1 MATVTSAP
9 ASGTRGRPGG
19 PSGPTLRLER
29 RLLRSGVAR
38 LAALD
43 EVGRGSPAGPACVGV
58 VVVDASVGRPPPGV
72 RDSKQLSP
80 ERRRALVPGVT
91 AWATDW
97 AVGTASAG
105 EVDRYGIIA
114 ALRLAGCRA
123 LARLEVAPDR
133 LLLDGNHDWMT
144 PPGSDDPLATAVGSR
159 WDAVPVVT
167 RVRADR
173 SCTSVAA
180 ASILAKV
187 ARDGRMAG
195 LAAAHPGYGWDTNMG
210 YGTPDHLD
218 ALRRLGPSP
227 HHRHSWRLPGP
238 A

>member
-1 MATVTSAP
+1 M
-9 ASGTRGRPGG
+9 
-19 PSGPTLRLER
+19 
-29 RLLRSGVAR
+29 LRSGVTR
-38 LAALD
+38 LAAMD

-72 RDSKQLSP
+72 RDSKLLSP
-80 ERRRALVPGVT
+80 ACRRALVPTVT
-91 AWATDW
+91 AWAADW

-105 EVDRYGIIA
+105 EVDRYGITS

-123 LARLEVAPDR
+123 LARLATTPDR
-133 LLLDGNHDWMT
+133 VLLDGGHDWMT
-144 PPGSDDPLATAVGSR
+144 PPGSDDPLATAVGSG
-159 WDAVPVVT
+159 WDPVPVVT

-187 ARDGRMAG
+187 ARDGRMVG

-218 ALRRLGPSP
+218 ALRRLGPTP
-227 HHRHSWRLPGP
+227 HHRVSWRLPGRV
-238 A
+238 